1 MKRAVVAIGSLVSL
15 VVGCTAV
22 APQASP
28 TAPVP
33 GQAAAPAQPTAPV
46 AGQAA
51 APAQPN
57 APAAAAQTAAPV
69 GKAQPQPV
77 AASGGGEKFAPLLAT
92 ARQGDGRLRAGM
104 ESYSPEYIRAMEA
117 QFQKEFGI
125 KVTLENEPGHSSR
138 EIPPKMVQAQKAGKG
153 LVDWIDSG
161 NPSNF
166 APLMQQDA
174 LQIPPW
180 DALRERWPQIDDLRK
195 LYPDVPGGPNGT
207 SLQDYCMLNSQTA
220 WTFVYN
226 TRNVKPE
233 EVQNLKWDDL
243 LSEKWRNRVAWDA
256 QGLGFKEL
264 PFHSTWSVERL
275 KAYTT
280 NLGANGVKLISGGT
294 NGVMQAL
301 IQGEGDI
308 GMGSTITAV
317 DLMSQGAPLALA
329 WGDVIP
335 FNSLGTCMPKIT
347 QGNEA
352 LAQIFFTWRNIEG
365 EWLRAEMGGGGAR
378 PFYAPEADKFPLARL
393 TKEAGVTEARLGQPK
408 SPADFDKVEEYRKIA
423 IDGLKAGLQSG
434 QKVPYP

>member
-1 MKRAVVAIGSLVSL
+1 MKRALIGLSAGLALVL
-15 VVGCTAV
+15 GCTSA
-22 APQASP
+22 APPAAP
-28 TAPVP
+28 T
-33 GQAAAPAQPTAPV
+33 AAPAPKLAPTT
-46 AGQAA
+46 GG
-51 APAQPN
+51 
-57 APAAAAQTAAPV
+57 APAAKPAAG
-69 GKAQPQPV
+69 GKFQA
-77 AASGGGEKFAPLLAT
+77 LLDK
-92 ARQGDGRLRAGM
+92 ARTGDGRLRAGM
-104 ESYSPEYIRAMEA
+104 ESYSPEFIRAMES
-117 QFQKEFGI
+117 QFEKEFGI
-125 KVTLENEPGHSSR
+125 KITLENEPGHGSR
-138 EIPPKMVQAQKAGKG
+138 EIPPKMIQAQKAGRG

-180 DALRERWPQIDDLRK
+180 DALRERWPQIDELRK

-226 TRNVKPE
+226 TRNVKAD

-243 LSEKWRNRVAWDA
+243 LNEKWRNRVAWDA

-264 PFHSTWSVERL
+264 PFHSSWSVERL

-335 FNSLGTCMPKIT
+335 FNSLGTCLPKIT

-378 PFYAPEADKFPLARL
+378 PFYAPEADRFPLAKL
-393 TKEAGVTEARLGQPK
+393 TKEAGVSESRLAQPK
-408 SPADFDKVEEYRKIA
+408 SPADFDKVEEYRKVA
-423 IDGLKAGLQSG
+423 IDGMKAGLQSG